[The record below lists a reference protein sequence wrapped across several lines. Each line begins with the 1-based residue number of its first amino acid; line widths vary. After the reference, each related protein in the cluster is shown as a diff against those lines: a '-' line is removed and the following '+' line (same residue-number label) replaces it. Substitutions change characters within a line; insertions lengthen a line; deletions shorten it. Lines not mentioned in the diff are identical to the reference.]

1 MIPSSDPRCTAF
13 YPGHKIHW
21 IHGGRLMRY
30 DDWTDVEVHAD
41 PELDLI
47 CLVLDGRQQIM
58 WHHDVPLV
66 AEALGATQEQPQ
78 WCTRYSSLM
87 VPGAYEGRNRSSFF
101 YLATP
106 ERVVPCRGR
115 VPRNDVTMQDHGS
128 A

>member
-30 DDWTDVEVHAD
+30 DDWIDVEVHAD

-47 CLVLDGRQQIM
+47 YLVLGGRQQIM

-66 AEALGATQEQPQ
+66 AEALAATQGQPQ

-87 VPGAYEGRNRSSFF
+87 VPGAYAGRNRSSFF

-106 ERVVPCRGR
+106 ERVIPCRGR
-115 VPRNDVTMQDHGS
+115 VPRHDATMQDHGS